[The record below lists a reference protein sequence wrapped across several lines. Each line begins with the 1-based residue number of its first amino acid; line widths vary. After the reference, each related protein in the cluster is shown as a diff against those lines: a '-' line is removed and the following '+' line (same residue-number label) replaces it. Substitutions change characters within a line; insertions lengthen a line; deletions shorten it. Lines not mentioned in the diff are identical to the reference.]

1 MRISL
6 LLRTELKHL
15 INRQNGVDVKKI
27 IVVEGKPEAS
37 LELPQKLGVGSI
49 VVEDRP

>member
-1 MRISL
+1 M
-6 LLRTELKHL
+6 
-15 INRQNGVDVKKI
+15 DVKNI

-49 VVEDRP
+49 VVEDRPETSTYLTGGTNRKLVQQ